1 MASLAFS
8 DALSPLETVVENH
21 LVGAAVG
28 FVLALRSV
36 KMGNK
41 SFKMGSAENATK
53 IPAIFEGN
61 FGTFN

>member
-1 MASLAFS
+1 MWPLQFLLTSLAFS

-21 LVGAAVG
+21 LVVGAAVG

-41 SFKMGSAENATK
+41 SFKMG
-53 IPAIFEGN
+53 
-61 FGTFN
+61 